1 MSLETTAPYVLLA
14 VLIIGAVLVWFGR
27 RRQRLAGLP
36 LGRVVAMDTLRLSD
50 LAESRRDVAEP
61 LYDPVLDL
69 TGRPDYLVQTGRHVI
84 PVEVKS
90 GRAHAGPLPGHVLQ
104 LAAYCRLV
112 HAQTSRRPPYGILR
126 YADRAFAVDYTESLE
141 AELRRTLEAMRS
153 FGAQAPPRSHESAGR
168 CRACGLR
175 HACDQ
180 RLA

>member
-1 MSLETTAPYVLLA
+1 MNLETSTPYVLLA
-14 VLIIGAVLVWFGR
+14 ALVIGAVLVWFGG
-27 RRQRLAGLP
+27 RRQRQAGLP
-36 LGRVVAMDTLRLSD
+36 LGRVIAMDTLRLSEVD
-50 LAESRRDVAEP
+50 QP

-69 TGRPDYLVQTGRHVI
+69 TGRPDYLVRTGRQVI

-112 HAQTSRRPPYGILR
+112 HAQTSRRPPYGVLR
-126 YADRAFAVDYTESLE
+126 YADRSFAVDYTEALE
-141 AELRRTLEAMRS
+141 AELRSTLEAMRS
-153 FGAQAPPRSHESAGR
+153 FGGQAPPRSHESAGR
-168 CRACGLR
+168 CRACGVR